1 MVFFRQIAIGV
12 VFLLLMVSCSKE
24 VSTFENEIPLG
35 EITLRKGT
43 PSRVSADLMLMI
55 TYIEDNRCPIGEVCS
70 TPGSVNVSFKAYSK
84 GNSSDFSIRYYS
96 NREQCADTFLNH
108 RIEITD
114 LSPFRYANQLID
126 TMDYRI
132 VVLAAL
138 LDENN

>member
-1 MVFFRQIAIGV
+1 MVFFRQTAIGV

-24 VSTFENEIPLG
+24 VSNFENEIIVG
-35 EITLRKGT
+35 EVTMRKGI
-43 PSRVSADLMLMI
+43 PSRVSAELMLMI
-55 TYIEDNRCPIGEVCS
+55 THIEDNRCPIGDVCS
-70 TPGSVNVSFKAYSK
+70 SAGSVEVSFKAYNK
-84 GNSSDFSIRYYS
+84 GSSSDFLIRF
-96 NREQCADTFLNH
+96 NNNQEQCADTFLNH